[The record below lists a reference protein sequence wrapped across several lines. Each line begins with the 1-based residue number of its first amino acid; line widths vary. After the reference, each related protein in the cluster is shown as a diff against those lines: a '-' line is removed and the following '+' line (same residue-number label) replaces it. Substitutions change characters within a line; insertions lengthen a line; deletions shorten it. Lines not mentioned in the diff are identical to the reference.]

1 MKDGFKFRGTCYS
14 VGIVIDTGNDL
25 GALVTVKGS
34 LFNTC
39 TGSASPT
46 EQVYI

>member
-1 MKDGFKFRGTCYS
+1 MVGSVGCYS

-25 GALVTVKGS
+25 GALTTVKGC

-39 TGSASPT
+39 TGAASPAK
-46 EQVYI
+46 EVDV